1 MGNGKNEAYEITYS
15 PSAGSIIAR
24 RNSKTGAA
32 TFNGSFSIPSVSGSL
47 CNSDNDLILDIY
59 VDQSSVEI
67 FTGNG
72 SMAMTNLV
80 FPSTI
85 YDQVTLSQPA
95 KDVRYQ
101 AYTSIWGK

>member
-1 MGNGKNEAYEITYS
+1 MPLSKKEAYEITYS

-32 TFNGSFSIPSVSGSL
+32 TFNGSYSIPSVSGSL
-47 CNSDNDLILDIY
+47 CCEGNDLVLDIY

-72 SMAMTNLV
+72 SMAITNLV
-80 FPSTI
+80 FPTTI

-95 KDVRYQ
+95 KEVRYQ
-101 AYTSIWGK
+101 AYTSIWK